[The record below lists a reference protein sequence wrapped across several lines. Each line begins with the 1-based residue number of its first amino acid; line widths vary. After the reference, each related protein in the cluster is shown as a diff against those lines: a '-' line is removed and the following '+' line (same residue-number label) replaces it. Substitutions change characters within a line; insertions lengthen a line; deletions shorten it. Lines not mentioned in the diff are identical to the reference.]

1 MSALFEKKNYSVSV
15 QLLEWGV
22 PKYIVPR
29 TYFSDQ
35 AW

>member
-1 MSALFEKKNYSVSV
+1 MSALFEKKNYSVLV
-15 QLLEWGV
+15 AGMGV
-22 PKYIVPR
+22 PKYYIVPR